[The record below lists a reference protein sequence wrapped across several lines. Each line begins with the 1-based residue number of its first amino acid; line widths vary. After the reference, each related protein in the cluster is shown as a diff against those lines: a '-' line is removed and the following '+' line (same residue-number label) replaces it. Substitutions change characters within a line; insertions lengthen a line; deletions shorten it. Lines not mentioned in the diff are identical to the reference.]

1 MATSFEPIMF
11 SDLTEKTTA
20 PSDADIIVIE
30 DSTATKKAK
39 WSSLISWIKSKLN
52 IGSADI
58 SSIGDGTVTGAV
70 SALNT
75 KIGNAGSIYTNE
87 VTVTGSG
94 SWATAANIT
103 VPPGKYVVI
112 RKAVNINNSD
122 VLCGES
128 YEVGN
133 YASGPG
139 GALAEY
145 INTYNLTTQSDM
157 TVFYYAG
164 SGNSVKLSITAI
176 AV

>member
-1 MATSFEPIMF
+1 MSTSFEPIKF
-11 SDLTEKTTA
+11 ANLTEKTTA

-52 IGSADI
+52 IGSTDI
-58 SSIGDGTVTGAV
+58 SGIGNGTVTGAINT
-70 SALNT
+70 LNT

-94 SWATAANIT
+94 SWATAADIT

-112 RKAVNINNSD
+112 RKAVSTNNSD

-128 YEVGN
+128 YDIGK
-133 YASGPG
+133 YASGSG

-145 INTYNLTTQSDM
+145 INTYDLVTQSDM

>member
-1 MATSFEPIMF
+1 MF
-11 SDLTEKTTA
+11 GK
-20 PSDADIIVIE
+20 I
-30 DSTATKKAK
+30 KK
-39 WSSLISWIKSKLN
+39 WLSSLKNAAFADVANNLTTSAEGSVLDARQGKELKSQ
-52 IGSADI
+52 IDQ
-58 SSIGDGTVTGAV
+58 
-70 SALNT
+70 LNT

-94 SWATAANIT
+94 SWATAADIT

-112 RKAVNINNSD
+112 RRAVNINNSD

-128 YEVGN
+128 YDIGK
-133 YASGPG
+133 YASG
-139 GALAEY
+139 
-145 INTYNLTTQSDM
+145 SV

>member
-1 MATSFEPIMF
+1 MYPYRPPP
-11 SDLTEKTTA
+11 TT
-20 PSDADIIVIE
+20 II
-30 DSTATKKAK
+30 SCKKR
-39 WSSLISWIKSKLN
+39 
-52 IGSADI
+52 
-58 SSIGDGTVTGAV
+58 SINQQ
-70 SALNT
+70 NT

-94 SWATAANIT
+94 SWATAADIT
-103 VPPGKYVVI
+103 VPPGKYIVI
-112 RKAVNINNSD
+112 CRGVSTDGSD

-128 YEVGN
+128 YDIGK
-133 YASGPG
+133 YASGSG

-176 AV
+176 AI